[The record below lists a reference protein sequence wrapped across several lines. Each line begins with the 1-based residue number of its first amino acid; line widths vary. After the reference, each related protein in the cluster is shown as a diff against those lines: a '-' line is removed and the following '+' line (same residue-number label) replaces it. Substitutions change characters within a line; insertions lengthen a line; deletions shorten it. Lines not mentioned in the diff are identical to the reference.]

1 MTATM
6 VPMPEFRPILLS
18 GPLVA
23 AAHAALLWAAMYWTA
38 PLPAT
43 IAGPSFAIDLEAAP
57 ATVETPAPAQRQPEP
72 RVQPHEPA
80 PPAPM
85 VPRPARKPAPKPVA
99 ALPPAP
105 VAELAE
111 TAEPVAVPAPAE
123 PAATTATTAATAPPS
138 PSKPGAPA
146 ISQAELSRWQ
156 GSLLAHLERHK
167 RYPRDAQMRRQEGA
181 ATIRFVMDSSGRVL
195 SAVLERGSGVESLD
209 REGLALLERAQPLP
223 RPPNG
228 SGERID
234 LAVPVRFQLR

>member
-1 MTATM
+1 MTAT
-6 VPMPEFRPILLS
+6 VAPMPEFRPILLS

-23 AAHAALLWAAMYWTA
+23 VAHAALLWAAMHWTA
-38 PLPAT
+38 PLPVT

-57 ATVETPAPAQRQPEP
+57 AAVETPSPPQRQPEP

-80 PPAPM
+80 PP
-85 VPRPARKPAPKPVA
+85 VPRPVRKPAPKPVA

-111 TAEPVAVPAPAE
+111 AAEPVAAPVPAE
-123 PAATTATTAATAPPS
+123 PAAAAAATTAAAAQPS

>member
-1 MTATM
+1 MTAT
-6 VPMPEFRPILLS
+6 VAPMPEFRPILLS

-23 AAHAALLWAAMYWTA
+23 VAHAALLWAAMHWTA
-38 PLPAT
+38 PLPVT

-57 ATVETPAPAQRQPEP
+57 AAVETPAPPQRQPEP
-72 RVQPHEPA
+72 RVQPQEPT
-80 PPAPM
+80 PPAPS
-85 VPRPARKPAPKPVA
+85 VPRPVRKPTPKPQA

-111 TAEPVAVPAPAE
+111 ATEPAAAPTPAE
-123 PAATTATTAATAPPS
+123 PAATAATAAAAQPS